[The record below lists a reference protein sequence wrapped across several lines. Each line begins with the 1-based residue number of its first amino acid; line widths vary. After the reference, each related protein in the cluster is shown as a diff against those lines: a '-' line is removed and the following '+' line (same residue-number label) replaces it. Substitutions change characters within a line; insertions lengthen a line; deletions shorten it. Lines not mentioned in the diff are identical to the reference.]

1 MSDKLVFGMSKIDGE
16 GSKPGPVGSTG
27 AIPLETRGGMKQRE
41 MWTLTGSISRR
52 NRTIRT
58 HPGRHY
64 SPRCSGATVSSSN
77 TRPSLTSIAPSAS
90 VRRYPHPSYPLTLN
104 PARVSG
110 TRLRARVDCRIRRGL
125 LSRSRILGMVCRP
138 HALSSH
144 CGDLLFS
151 TWMKDRFTD
160 DIQTRQYRYP
170 EGIQGA
176 KWGTSV
182 DIWSVACVVSPV
194 PTPLPIG
201 LLLTI
206 LCSRFSS

>member
-1 MSDKLVFGMSKIDGE
+1 V
-16 GSKPGPVGSTG
+16 KP
-27 AIPLETRGGMKQRE
+27 
-41 MWTLTGSISRR
+41 
-52 NRTIRT
+52 
-58 HPGRHY
+58 HH
-64 SPRCSGATVSSSN
+64 SN
-77 TRPSLTSIAPSAS
+77 PPRPSLLTQMLWSDGIQLEYEALVDVDSAIGLGS
-90 VRRYPHPSYPLTLN
+90 SHVRRYPHPSYPLTLN